1 MSKIQINLELDSN
14 KPNEL
19 KIVAKMLLE
28 LAGAPTISEAPQ
40 AASDQQWAE
49 EVNESLKEEAA
60 EAAPKKRGSKA
71 KPKTEETPASEAASE
86 AASEQDVDAS
96 DQETSSAENIF
107 AKKNAGKKA
116 AAEEAEEP
124 KAEEGIKLDD
134 LRASLSL
141 KVKSHRDEIKTKL
154 TELGASNLTTLDA
167 GNYAAMNDFLKGLK

>member
-28 LAGAPTISEAPQ
+28 LAGAPTISEQ

-49 EVNESLKEEAA
+49 EVKESQNE
-60 EAAPKKRGSKA
+60 EAAPKKRASRA
-71 KPKTEETPASEAASE
+71 KPKPEQDAEASEAEES
-86 AASEQDVDAS
+86 
-96 DQETSSAENIF
+96 
-107 AKKNAGKKA
+107 K
-116 AAEEAEEP
+116 AEEAEEP
-124 KAEEGIKLDD
+124 KAEAASEEGIKLDD

-141 KVKSHRDEIKTKL
+141 KVKSHRDEIKAKL

-167 GNYAAMNDFLKGLK
+167 GKYADMNDFLKGLK

>member
-28 LAGAPTISEAPQ
+28 LAGAPTISEQ

-49 EVNESLKEEAA
+49 EVKESQNE
-60 EAAPKKRGSKA
+60 EAAPKKRASRA
-71 KPKTEETPASEAASE
+71 KPKPEQDAEASEAEES
-86 AASEQDVDAS
+86 
-96 DQETSSAENIF
+96 
-107 AKKNAGKKA
+107 K
-116 AAEEAEEP
+116 AEEAEEP
-124 KAEEGIKLDD
+124 KAEASEAEESKAEEAEEPKAEAASEEGIKLDD

-141 KVKSHRDEIKTKL
+141 KVKSHRDEIKAKL

-167 GNYAAMNDFLKGLK
+167 GKYADMNDFLKGLK

>member
-40 AASDQQWAE
+40 AASDQQ

-60 EAAPKKRGSKA
+60 PKKRSSRA
-71 KPKTEETPASEAASE
+71 KPEQDEEASEEVADTEETPASEAA
-86 AASEQDVDAS
+86 
-96 DQETSSAENIF
+96 
-107 AKKNAGKKA
+107 
-116 AAEEAEEP
+116 AEED
-124 KAEEGIKLDD
+124 IKLDD

-167 GNYAAMNDFLKGLK
+167 GKYADMNDFLKGLK

>member
-40 AASDQQWAE
+40 AASDQQ
-49 EVNESLKEEAA
+49 ESIKEEAA
-60 EAAPKKRGSKA
+60 EATPNKRASRA
-71 KPKTEETPASEAASE
+71 KPKTEDAEETKT
-86 AASEQDVDAS
+86 EQDVDAS
-96 DQETSSAENIF
+96 EAEETPADNIF
-107 AKKNAGKKA
+107 AKKNAEKKASKA
-116 AAEEAEEP
+116 AAEEAP
-124 KAEEGIKLDD
+124 AEEDIKLDD

-141 KVKSHRDEIKTKL
+141 KVKSHRDEIKAKL

-167 GNYAAMNDFLKGLK
+167 GKYADMNDFLKSLK

>member
-40 AASDQQWAE
+40 AASDQQ
-49 EVNESLKEEAA
+49 EVNDSLKEG
-60 EAAPKKRGSKA
+60 AAPKKRASRA
-71 KPKTEETPASEAASE
+71 KPITEQDVEASEAAAEEAPADTPASEAA
-86 AASEQDVDAS
+86 
-96 DQETSSAENIF
+96 AEG
-107 AKKNAGKKA
+107 A
-116 AAEEAEEP
+116 P
-124 KAEEGIKLDD
+124 AEEGIKLDD

-141 KVKSHRDEIKTKL
+141 KVKSHRDEIKAKL

-167 GNYAAMNDFLKGLK
+167 GKYADMNDFLKGLK

>member
-40 AASDQQWAE
+40 AASDQQE
-49 EVNESLKEEAA
+49 SQNE
-60 EAAPKKRGSKA
+60 EAAPKKRASRA
-71 KPKTEETPASEAASE
+71 KPKTEESP
-86 AASEQDVDAS
+86 
-96 DQETSSAENIF
+96 
-107 AKKNAGKKA
+107 
-116 AAEEAEEP
+116 AEEIEEVPAEEAEVAPAEEP

-141 KVKSHRDEIKTKL
+141 KVKSHRDEIKAKL

-167 GNYAAMNDFLKGLK
+167 GKYADMNDFLKGLK

>member
-40 AASDQQWAE
+40 AASDQQ
-49 EVNESLKEEAA
+49 ESLKEEAA
-60 EAAPKKRGSKA
+60 EAAPKKRASRA
-71 KPKTEETPASEAASE
+71 KPKTEQAEETKTEQDEDAAEAEETPAAEAPAE
-86 AASEQDVDAS
+86 ETNAEQDEDAP
-96 DQETSSAENIF
+96 
-107 AKKNAGKKA
+107 
-116 AAEEAEEP
+116 AEEV
-124 KAEEGIKLDD
+124 IKLDD

-141 KVKSHRDEIKTKL
+141 KVKSHRDEIKAKL

-167 GNYAAMNDFLKGLK
+167 GKYADMNDFLKGLK

>member
-28 LAGAPTISEAPQ
+28 LAGAPTISEQ

-49 EVNESLKEEAA
+49 EVKESQNE
-60 EAAPKKRGSKA
+60 EAAPKKRASRA
-71 KPKTEETPASEAASE
+71 KPKPEQDVEASEAEES
-86 AASEQDVDAS
+86 
-96 DQETSSAENIF
+96 
-107 AKKNAGKKA
+107 K
-116 AAEEAEEP
+116 AEEAEEP
-124 KAEEGIKLDD
+124 KAEEAEEPKAEAASEEGIKLDD

-141 KVKSHRDEIKTKL
+141 KVKSHRDEIKAKL

-167 GNYAAMNDFLKGLK
+167 GKYADMNDFLKGLK

>member
-40 AASDQQWAE
+40 AASDQQE
-49 EVNESLKEEAA
+49 SQNE
-60 EAAPKKRGSKA
+60 EAAPKKRASRA
-71 KPKTEETPASEAASE
+71 KPKT
-86 AASEQDVDAS
+86 D
-96 DQETSSAENIF
+96 
-107 AKKNAGKKA
+107 
-116 AAEEAEEP
+116 EAEETKTEEDEETKAEQDEDATEAKEVEGAP
-124 KAEEGIKLDD
+124 AEEGTKLDD

-141 KVKSHRDEIKTKL
+141 KVKSHRDEIKAKL

-167 GNYAAMNDFLKGLK
+167 GKYADMNDFLKGLK

>member
-28 LAGAPTISEAPQ
+28 LAGAPTISEA
-40 AASDQQWAE
+40 ASDQQE
-49 EVNESLKEEAA
+49 SQNE
-60 EAAPKKRGSKA
+60 EAAPKKRASRA
-71 KPKTEETPASEAASE
+71 KPKTEQDVEASEAEEPKAE
-86 AASEQDVDAS
+86 
-96 DQETSSAENIF
+96 ET
-107 AKKNAGKKA
+107 KT
-116 AAEEAEEP
+116 EEAEEP

-141 KVKSHRDEIKTKL
+141 KVKSHRDEIKAKL

-167 GNYAAMNDFLKGLK
+167 GKYADMNDFLKGLK

>member
-28 LAGAPTISEAPQ
+28 LAGAPTISEQ

-49 EVNESLKEEAA
+49 EVKESLKEEA
-60 EAAPKKRGSKA
+60 PKKRASRA
-71 KPKTEETPASEAASE
+71 KPKTEQDVEASEAEEPKAE
-86 AASEQDVDAS
+86 EPKAEEPKAE
-96 DQETSSAENIF
+96 ET
-107 AKKNAGKKA
+107 KT
-116 AAEEAEEP
+116 EEAEEP
-124 KAEEGIKLDD
+124 KAEAASEEGIKLDD

-141 KVKSHRDEIKTKL
+141 KVKSYREEIKAKL

-167 GNYAAMNDFLKGLK
+167 GKYADMNDFLKGLK

>member
-28 LAGAPTISEAPQ
+28 LAGAPTISEA
-40 AASDQQWAE
+40 ASDQQE
-49 EVNESLKEEAA
+49 SQNE
-60 EAAPKKRGSKA
+60 EAAPKKRASRA
-71 KPKTEETPASEAASE
+71 KPKTEQDAEASEASE
-86 AASEQDVDAS
+86 AE
-96 DQETSSAENIF
+96 ETKAEET
-107 AKKNAGKKA
+107 KA
-116 AAEEAEEP
+116 EETKAEETKTEEAEENKTEEPKAEEAEEP

-141 KVKSHRDEIKTKL
+141 KVKSHRVEIKAKL

-167 GNYAAMNDFLKGLK
+167 GKYADMNDFLKGLK

>member
-28 LAGAPTISEAPQ
+28 LAGAPTISEQ

-49 EVNESLKEEAA
+49 EVKESQNE
-60 EAAPKKRGSKA
+60 EAAPKKRASRA
-71 KPKTEETPASEAASE
+71 KPKPEQDAEASEAEES
-86 AASEQDVDAS
+86 
-96 DQETSSAENIF
+96 
-107 AKKNAGKKA
+107 K
-116 AAEEAEEP
+116 AEEAEEP
-124 KAEEGIKLDD
+124 KAEEAEEPKAEAASEEGIKLDD

-141 KVKSHRDEIKTKL
+141 KVKSHRDEIKAKL

-167 GNYAAMNDFLKGLK
+167 GKYADMNDFLKGLK

>member
-40 AASDQQWAE
+40 AASDQQE
-49 EVNESLKEEAA
+49 SQNE
-60 EAAPKKRGSKA
+60 EAAPKKRASRA
-71 KPKTEETPASEAASE
+71 KPKT
-86 AASEQDVDAS
+86 D
-96 DQETSSAENIF
+96 
-107 AKKNAGKKA
+107 
-116 AAEEAEEP
+116 EAEETKTEEDEETKAEQDEDATEAKEVEEAP
-124 KAEEGIKLDD
+124 AEEGIKLDD

-141 KVKSHRDEIKTKL
+141 KVKSHRDEIKAKL

-167 GNYAAMNDFLKGLK
+167 GKYADMNDFLKGLK

>member
-28 LAGAPTISEAPQ
+28 LAGAPTISEA
-40 AASDQQWAE
+40 ASDQQE
-49 EVNESLKEEAA
+49 SQNE
-60 EAAPKKRGSKA
+60 EAAPKKRASRA
-71 KPKTEETPASEAASE
+71 KPKTEEAPAETPASEAEEPKAE
-86 AASEQDVDAS
+86 EPKAE
-96 DQETSSAENIF
+96 ET
-107 AKKNAGKKA
+107 KT
-116 AAEEAEEP
+116 EEAEEP

-141 KVKSHRDEIKTKL
+141 KVKSHRDEIKAKL

-167 GNYAAMNDFLKGLK
+167 GKYADMNDFLKGLK

>member
-40 AASDQQWAE
+40 AASDQQE
-49 EVNESLKEEAA
+49 SQNE
-60 EAAPKKRGSKA
+60 EAAPKKRASRA
-71 KPKTEETPASEAASE
+71 KPKTEEVADTEEAPASEAAAE
-86 AASEQDVDAS
+86 
-96 DQETSSAENIF
+96 ETKTEET
-107 AKKNAGKKA
+107 KT
-116 AAEEAEEP
+116 EEAEEP
-124 KAEEGIKLDD
+124 KAEAASEEGIKLDD

-141 KVKSHRDEIKTKL
+141 KVKTHRDEIKAKL

-167 GNYAAMNDFLKGLK
+167 GKYADMNDFLKGLK

>member
-40 AASDQQWAE
+40 AASDQQE
-49 EVNESLKEEAA
+49 SQNE
-60 EAAPKKRGSKA
+60 EAAPKKRASRA
-71 KPKTEETPASEAASE
+71 KPKTE
-86 AASEQDVDAS
+86 QDV
-96 DQETSSAENIF
+96 ETLAE
-107 AKKNAGKKA
+107 AEAEAEETKT
-116 AAEEAEEP
+116 EEAEEP
-124 KAEEGIKLDD
+124 KAEAASEEGIKLDD

-141 KVKSHRDEIKTKL
+141 KVKSHRDEIKAKL

-167 GNYAAMNDFLKGLK
+167 GKYADMNDFLKGLK

>member
-28 LAGAPTISEAPQ
+28 LAGAPTISEQ

-49 EVNESLKEEAA
+49 EVKESQNE
-60 EAAPKKRGSKA
+60 EAAPKKRASRA
-71 KPKTEETPASEAASE
+71 KPKPEQDAEASEAEES
-86 AASEQDVDAS
+86 
-96 DQETSSAENIF
+96 
-107 AKKNAGKKA
+107 K
-116 AAEEAEEP
+116 AEEAEEP
-124 KAEEGIKLDD
+124 KAEAASEEGIKLDD

-141 KVKSHRDEIKTKL
+141 KVKSYREEIKAKL

-167 GNYAAMNDFLKGLK
+167 GKYADMNDFLKGLK

>member
-40 AASDQQWAE
+40 AASDQQE
-49 EVNESLKEEAA
+49 SQNE
-60 EAAPKKRGSKA
+60 EAAPKKRASRA
-71 KPKTEETPASEAASE
+71 KPKPEQDAEASEAEESKAEESKSEETKAE
-86 AASEQDVDAS
+86 AAS
-96 DQETSSAENIF
+96 
-107 AKKNAGKKA
+107 
-116 AAEEAEEP
+116 
-124 KAEEGIKLDD
+124 EEGIKLDD

-141 KVKSHRDEIKTKL
+141 KVKSHRDEIKAKL

-167 GNYAAMNDFLKGLK
+167 GKYADMNDFLKGLK